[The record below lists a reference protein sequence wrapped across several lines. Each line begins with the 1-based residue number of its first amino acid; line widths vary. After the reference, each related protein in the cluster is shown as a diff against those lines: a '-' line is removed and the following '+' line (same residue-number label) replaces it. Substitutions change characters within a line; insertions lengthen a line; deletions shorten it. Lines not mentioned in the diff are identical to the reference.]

1 MKLIIIIISSQGSV
15 LVGGIINVVMG
26 KNMVL
31 MGFFER
37 GKGAPIFSGFI
48 Y

>member
-1 MKLIIIIISSQGSV
+1 MKLIIIVILSQGSV

-26 KNMVL
+26 KNMFL
-31 MGFFER
+31 KGFFEK